1 MIRFQVGDEVQVEG
15 LHPSEWRGFRGI
27 VVKIFNRPDDENGEA
42 VQECAVQFPT
52 GRRWFLANHLVRT
65 APDKWIRFFRAEV
78 LERWNQLGSN
88 DVALLTGDRD
98 ALIGLLQDRYSFA
111 RRRAEVEV
119 ADFISTFQKRM
130 QTAIETPPEKIGRS
144 ITSSAA

>member
-1 MIRFQVGDEVQVEG
+1 MTNA
-15 LHPSEWRGFRGI
+15 S
-27 VVKIFNRPDDENGEA
+27 A
-42 VQECAVQFPT
+42 
-52 GRRWFLANHLVRT
+52 RRWFLATHLVRT
-65 APDKWIRFFRAEV
+65 VPDKWIRFFRSEV

-88 DVALLTGDRD
+88 DAAFLTGDRD

-119 ADFISTFQKRM
+119 ADFISIFQKRM